1 MTVFS
6 DILARAADALPALA
20 QMSLQGA
27 VLIAA
32 VLALRAL
39 FARRMAPGVLYALW
53 LLPAARLLI
62 PGSVESVFSMQ
73 NLISPAAE
81 QRMVSVVRG
90 GTTAAEAVPQP
101 ALPITGA
108 GEAAAVPAS
117 PAAAPDLGTL
127 LAAAWLIGA
136 AAVLVY
142 ALWKNISFRR
152 GAMRHAVPVEADCP
166 LPVYLCENISSPC
179 LCGVLRPVVLVN
191 DAALENERYFD
202 LALRHELTHYR
213 QGDRFWAL
221 GRLLCCAVHW
231 FNPLVWLGARQSV
244 EDCERACDARVLRS
258 ADSAG
263 RQAYGEMLLSFLR
276 APRQRGGFLCASSPM
291 GGGRRG
297 LRRRITL
304 IAAVPVM
311 KKTAAAALALCV
323 GLTCLVACTG
333 RVDDGALS
341 RLRRQII
348 PDDMITNMT
357 TGQTL
362 LNYLQDKKWTE
373 VDAETFDNE
382 AGEGEN
388 IVFRYTGTCA
398 GAEKESWEFS
408 MVSGTL
414 RTPMEEAGLA
424 VGDACYIAVVT
435 LGSGEQA
442 YYLVP
447 EADAAW
453 GAAMAFADGEEAFH
467 SPLPNGGEIAMV
479 CSAPAMGTER
489 HYLFYGEPEPALE
502 ELVGKPVYNYI
513 PIYGDL
519 DEQYPRV
526 AEQML
531 FVSRDVGFVSFRF
544 EFAETAPDLFR
555 TADGGET
562 WQRVT
567 LPMGDISAENGYT
580 GMHVTDIAFEDKKNG
595 AITVSMAYGGG
606 AADSLS
612 CLFTTTDGG
621 ETWSAV
627 TSGGPDISA
636 GRGVSVAL
644 YQSNDSADGLV
655 RSTVKLEALT
665 AENLTAALVS
675 AGAIPEGTTV
685 RAFSYGGTQ
694 ISLDLSGEFAAGVR
708 QMGTA
713 GESVI
718 LGSLVNTFLE
728 AYGAES
734 LNLTVDGAPLETGHN
749 VYEEPFGYFVFEEG
763 GVSWDAAAAPHTAA
777 AAQGRVPAAQT
788 ESERVFSEL
797 VAGITLGAESCSD
810 SGDISFTIPA
820 DLAVPEKLT
829 ISITG
834 RQKMGE
840 DNAMSRHFLENVQ
853 WTPGEIYTFNIG
865 DKESYLSLSADIY
878 YSYNGV
884 YEYETAVDLL
894 ALLP

>member
-6 DILARAADALPALA
+6 DILARVAETLPALA

-39 FARRMAPGVLYALW
+39 FTRRMAPGVLYALW

-62 PGSVESVFSMQ
+62 PGSVESVFSLQ

-81 QRMVSVVRG
+81 ERMVSAVRG
-90 GTTAAEAVPQP
+90 GTTAAEAAPQP
-101 ALPITGA
+101 ALPIAGA
-108 GEAAAVPAS
+108 DEAAAVPAT
-117 PAAAPDLGTL
+117 AAALDLGTL

-152 GAMRHAVPVEADCP
+152 SAMRHAVPVETDCP

-213 QGDRFWAL
+213 RGDRFWAL

-304 IAAVPVM
+304 IAAAPVM

-333 RVDDGALS
+333 RVTPGEELPNREVYQKLARMADETVFVSHSYQTEENLYTGIDGK
-341 RLRRQII
+341 
-348 PDDMITNMT
+348 
-357 TGQTL
+357 TL
-362 LNYLQDKKWTE
+362 ARYLDSVQWTPL
-373 VDAETFDNE
+373 DE
-382 AGEGEN
+382 AAEGET
-388 IVFRYTGTCA
+388 ILSYTLMGGAPSGNAITFIK
-398 GAEKESWEFS
+398 GAEGGYYAHVTWHDEEAEQSAEAWYAISERDANYAWAMTQIGGENA
-408 MVSGTL
+408 MVS
-414 RTPMEEAGLA
+414 
-424 VGDACYIAVVT
+424 
-435 LGSGEQA
+435 
-442 YYLVP
+442 
-447 EADAAW
+447 
-453 GAAMAFADGEEAFH
+453 
-467 SPLPNGGEIAMV
+467 PLSESSEIVMV
-479 CSAPAMGTER
+479 CSPPAMGTEQ
-489 HYLFYGEPEPALE
+489 HYLFYGEDYTGWTIKDYGR
-502 ELVGKPVYNYI
+502 VHT

-562 WQRVT
+562 WRRVT
-567 LPMGDISAENGYT
+567 LPMGGVGAENGYT
-580 GMHVTDIAFEDKKNG
+580 GMHVTDIAFEDEKNG
-595 AITVSMAYGGG
+595 TITVSMAYGNG

-685 RAFSYGGTQ
+685 RAFSFGGTQ

-853 WTPGEIYTFNIG
+853 WTPGETYTFNIG